1 MVVFRVYFA
10 RSSAGTGVEVGT
22 GVLVGKGV
30 RVAVGIKDAVG
41 VTVGAGAKDAQDE
54 KINVNRK
61 STRMDEVNLFL
72 MD

>member
-1 MVVFRVYFA
+1 
-10 RSSAGTGVEVGT
+10 VEVGT

-41 VTVGAGAKDAQDE
+41 VTVGAGAKDVQDE